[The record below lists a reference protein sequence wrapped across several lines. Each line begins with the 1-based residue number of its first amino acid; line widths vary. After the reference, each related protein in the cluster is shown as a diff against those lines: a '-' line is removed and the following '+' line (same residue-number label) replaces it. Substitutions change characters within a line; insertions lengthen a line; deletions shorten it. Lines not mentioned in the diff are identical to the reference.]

1 MTNGICIRTN
11 NDYGFCEEYPNF
23 LPQIW
28 FSCPGLNSNQIFGTD
43 NMICNPYPYDSESY
57 QIFSKDK
64 FISDGQCIIR
74 YKDRDYEVHCCCYHF
89 RQNCTIRLDNKMHIC
104 ADRTEMAENGIKQ
117 TVITT
122 TLQSLPLGS
131 SCFTS
136 FQLNITDE
144 ETVHLISTSY
154 GVPTMTR
161 NDIHRCYQYISEDQ
175 SIQCS
180 ATESCQKMCPLVA
193 PIPANLSH
201 TLTEF
206 GQQVLINNNNKY
218 MLTKCAYRH
227 ILQHIFFS
235 KIYANNCILYYDF
248 NLMKPLNLIYG
259 YNMEFESS
267 AEEIYGSKNELTVAD
282 VFEYRNLENR
292 KNYFFLSLY

>member
-1 MTNGICIRTN
+1 MKQNSGIVGSQFFICCIDCELFGLTSELDKKLVWLALKILFMTNGICIRTN

-201 TLTEF
+201 TLT
-206 GQQVLINNNNKY
+206 VLSSVFSSDKTIKQG
-218 MLTKCAYRH
+218 MISEPCKHSISFRIA
-227 ILQHIFFS
+227 IL
-235 KIYANNCILYYDF
+235 
-248 NLMKPLNLIYG
+248 
-259 YNMEFESS
+259 SS
-267 AEEIYGSKNELTVAD
+267 
-282 VFEYRNLENR
+282 
-292 KNYFFLSLY
+292 